1 FSVDPD
7 TEIPDYLNNNIGHRV
22 ILKRKG
28 PYIESNRYIY
38 ENKDLFLKKV
48 LGKSDEQIKDYQIV
62 VKTVIPSD
70 LEGHADYIDRAD
82 LIYINSTCHYA
93 TNPSAFWTTYNKL
106 GLPNDDGSD
115 TFSDTNDLS
124 WDIVC
129 EIMKMVTKGNGKHR
143 TALLMDHKIYTN
155 ASSMFSAKSVNPK
168 QITYDGNKSTHGY
181 SSACS
186 GYKANIYKLFFMTH
200 FMDANAFS
208 NLYLSDIDG
217 QEPAT
222 IPGIIAENMG
232 SKNPL
237 IDTNGTFLPQG
248 NTDEGKYWCKETFLM
263 TKPDGSR
270 GNSNSWHDSNGEMW
284 KNFRLNYQMN
294 DTENLNKRVFSVKGD
309 HSLAYDLSNDTLVG
323 ITDYTKCLEQY
334 ANDKGSTNTVA
345 LAIQYIL
352 DQTQGISDE
361 ITRDLDVLE
370 LQPCADFDLTEFR
383 VRMWLPQSS
392 GTIRLYHQTTN
403 EFVGHIEDINA
414 KYELIYMGMNTG
426 KFVTDSSGK
435 TKYNPNGAGKDLT
448 GKVYLHVGGKVTTQ
462 NDSEIGPKN
471 QRLYYDLST
480 KSWINPPGIS
490 PNKNNYDVRLPGN
503 DITELKK
510 DALISYL
517 SANYPIVAADSMYN
531 DYSVPKENCKIDK
544 YSYIYQVLKEGREGS
559 LPNFMKYSQVN
570 TDATH
575 ELSTYVR
582 EYRPTLTVL
591 SAPPE
596 YKGADESGVAP
607 DSSYINGGSNHDYHY
622 LKFKYRLDGTDPTRT
637 YRVQLLVD
645 KNSDGKFTDK
655 ESLGTHDYSGGT
667 KQDEITW
674 DLGSD
679 YVGAVAWKLT
689 LVDQTDSKKRDEV
702 TGVCARK
709 NYEAREEVRILQ
721 IINDGAN
728 NWDLRSTSGLFY
740 QYTQNLTDF
749 KLTVTQLKTSDIN
762 ALYNTTPYNK
772 TDPSTDQFKDYDML
786 IFGFADMYT
795 NISNDRGALD
805 NVKDYINSGKSVM
818 FTHDVTSYKNAPA
831 NPNLYGYGFNINMRT
846 ALCMDRFGCR
856 IPRADKTDDTKSISD
871 KCTDPFGGTYSED
884 QGFTYYAIK
893 RMLDSDSGRVRIF
906 KDLPYS
912 EDNGET
918 QKATKIN
925 NGQLTRYPYNIPD
938 GTITTAKTHGQY
950 YQLDMN
956 DPELVVWYALDG
968 GPNDLYSV
976 SPKDASNNYYI
987 YNCGNVTYT
996 GVGHKEV
1003 DGGSSSPYEI
1013 KLFVNT
1019 MIAAYKNSVGAPTL
1033 DIVNADFQGSGS
1045 NYYLYIDSDAQA
1057 RSEEPGTDEFE
1068 ATDMLPIK
1076 FKIRAHGL
1084 SNGDNMG
1091 VRISTESVSGG
1102 AYVIKQLDSAGNIVN
1117 SGLTTTYGGTSDFLK
1132 VVNGVTY
1139 MIEYPKND
1147 FNNKNVKKITFQLKN
1162 DEGDESIVYVNIM
1175 RRTLFKLN

>member
-48 LGKSDEQIKDYQIV
+48 LGKSDAQIKDYQIV

-93 TNPSAFWTTYNKL
+93 TNPSAFWTTYNRL
-106 GLPNDDGSD
+106 GLSNDDGSD

-155 ASSMFSAKSVNPK
+155 ASSMFSAKSVYPK

-181 SSACS
+181 SSAS
-186 GYKANIYKLFFMTH
+186 TGYKANIYKLFFMTH
-200 FMDANAFS
+200 FMDANVFY

-217 QEPAT
+217 PEPT
-222 IPGIIAENMG
+222 TVPGVIAESIG
-232 SKNPL
+232 TGNPM
-237 IDTNGTFLPQG
+237 IDSNGTFLPQG
-248 NTDEGKYWCKETFLM
+248 NNDEGKYWCKETFLM
-263 TKPDGSR
+263 TKPDGSK
-270 GNSNSWHDSNGEMW
+270 GVSSSWHDSNGEMW

-309 HSLAYDLSNDTLVG
+309 QSLAYYLNNDTQVG
-323 ITDYTKCLEQY
+323 ITDYTKSLENY
-334 ANDKGSTNTVA
+334 PNSETSDKTVA
-345 LAIQYIL
+345 RAIQYIL
-352 DQTQGISDE
+352 DQTQGISEE
-361 ITRDLDVLE
+361 ITRDLDILE
-370 LQPCADFDLTEFR
+370 LQPCADFNLTEFR

-435 TKYNPNGAGKDLT
+435 PLYNSNGAGKDLT
-448 GKVYLHVGGKVTTQ
+448 GKVYLHVGGKVPTD
-462 NDSEIGPKN
+462 NYSEIGPVGSHI
-471 QRLYYDLST
+471 YYDLAS
-480 KSWINPPGIS
+480 KSWKTPFGIS
-490 PNKNNYDVRLPGN
+490 SNKKNYDVRLPGN

-510 DALISYL
+510 DALLSYL
-517 SANYPIVAADSMYN
+517 SANYPIVVADSMYN
-531 DYSVPKENCKIDK
+531 DYSIPKETCKIDK
-544 YSYIYQVLKEGREGS
+544 YSYIYEVLKKGRDGS
-559 LPNFMKYSQVN
+559 GLPNFIKYSQVN
-570 TDATH
+570 IDATH
-575 ELSTYVR
+575 ELATYVK
-582 EYRPTLTVL
+582 EYRPILTVL

-596 YKGADESGVAP
+596 YKGANESGVAP

-622 LKFKYRLDGTDPTRT
+622 MKFKYRLDGTNPSRT
-637 YRVQLLVD
+637 YRVRLLVD

-655 ESLGTHDYSGGT
+655 ENLGTHDYPGGT
-667 KQDEITW
+667 DGDEITW

-689 LVDQTDSKKRDEV
+689 VVDLTDDKKRDEV
-702 TGVCARK
+702 TGICARK
-709 NYEAREEVRILQ
+709 KYDEREEVRILQ
-721 IINDGAN
+721 ITNAGSN
-728 NWDLRSTSGLFY
+728 NWDLSSTTGLFH
-740 QYTQNLTDF
+740 QYTQNLSDF
-749 KLTVTQLKTSDIN
+749 KLTVTKLSTSDIN
-762 ALYNTTPYNK
+762 TIYSITPYVKENS
-772 TDPSTDQFKDYDML
+772 STDFFSNYDML

-795 NISNDRGALD
+795 NISNDNGALD
-805 NVKDYINSGKSVM
+805 NVKDYISAGKSVM
-818 FTHDVTSYKNAPA
+818 FTHDVTSYNNAPGS
-831 NPNLYGYGFNINMRT
+831 PNSFGYGFNLNMRT

-856 IPRADKTDDTKSISD
+856 IPRTDKNDDTVSISD
-871 KCTDPFGGTYSED
+871 RCTDPFGGTYSEN
-884 QGFTYYAIK
+884 QGFTYYAIN
-893 RMLDSDSGRVRIF
+893 RMRNSDNGRVRIF

-912 EDNGET
+912 ENNAQT

-938 GTITTAKTHGQY
+938 GTITTANTHGQY

-968 GPNDLYSV
+968 GPNNIYGL

-996 GVGHKEV
+996 GVGHSTV
-1003 DGGSSSPYEI
+1003 GSSPYEV

-1019 MIAAYKNSVGAPTL
+1019 MVAAYKNSVGKPTL
-1033 DIVNADFQGSGS
+1033 DIVNADFQGSGE

-1057 RSEEPGTDEFE
+1057 RSEAPGTDEFE

-1091 VRISTESVSGG
+1091 VRISTETVSGG
-1102 AYVIKQLDSAGNIVN
+1102 AYDIKQLDSAGNIVN
-1117 SGLTTTYGGTSDFLK
+1117 NRLTTTYGGSSDYLK

-1162 DEGDESIVYVNIM
+1162 DEGDESTVYVNIM